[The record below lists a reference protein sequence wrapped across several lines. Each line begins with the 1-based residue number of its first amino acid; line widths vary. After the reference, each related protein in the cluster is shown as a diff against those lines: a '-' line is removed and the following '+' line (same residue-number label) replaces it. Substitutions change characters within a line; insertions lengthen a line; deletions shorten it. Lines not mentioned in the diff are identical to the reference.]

1 MSIKYE
7 DLELLATLETDNITS
22 ALDSTRPVDFPDA
35 CQDTLIGIAK
45 ESFLNGVEW
54 GIDVDAVTTIPE
66 MTMEIV
72 SRYENT
78 LASVA
83 ASFIRSGVFVTVE
96 EILVLRSRY
105 FMNGV
110 MWCLSYRSTNDLI

>member
-7 DLELLATLETDNITS
+7 DLELLAMLETDNIVKS
-22 ALDSTRPVDFPDA
+22 LDSTRPVEFPNS
-35 CQDTLIGIAK
+35 CQDTLIEISK

-54 GIDVDAVTTIPE
+54 GIDVDKGTSVPE

-72 SRYENT
+72 SRYETT
-78 LASVA
+78 LANIA
-83 ASFIRSGVFVTVE
+83 ASFILSGVFITTD
-96 EILVLRSRY
+96 EILVFRSRY

-110 MWCLSYRSTNDLI
+110 MWCLRYRLINGLV